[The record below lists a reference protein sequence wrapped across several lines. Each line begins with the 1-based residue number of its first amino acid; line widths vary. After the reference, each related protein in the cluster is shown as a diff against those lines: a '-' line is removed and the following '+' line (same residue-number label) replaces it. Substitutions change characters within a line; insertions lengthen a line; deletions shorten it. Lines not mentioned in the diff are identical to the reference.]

1 MDIVE
6 AIDHRGR
13 GGSAMRRFRYGQRWM
28 IASLAVPM
36 LAGVLVVS
44 SATGVIRA
52 QSTETP
58 TLEEIAARYGL
69 EIWGAGNLQTL
80 ESLFA
85 DDVVDH
91 NAFPG
96 QAPGREGIEET
107 LVAYRAAFPNLTLTN
122 DDIVVGSDRV
132 VLRWTARG
140 THEGELMG
148 IPASGAEVTMTGIDI
163 LRVENGKV
171 VERWGEFNGLELM
184 QQIGVVAS

>member
-1 MDIVE
+1 
-6 AIDHRGR
+6 
-13 GGSAMRRFRYGQRWM
+13 
-28 IASLAVPM
+28 VPM

-52 QSTETP
+52 QSTEMP

>member
-52 QSTETP
+52 QPTETP